1 MIKLIATDMD
11 GTLLDEHGIIPKEF
25 FQVFNKLKENNIKFI
40 VASGRP
46 YYTLYENFSPI
57 SDELTYICDNGAMV
71 VDKGE
76 IISIS
81 KMNSNYINEIISE
94 CEKLEKVHIILC
106 GVNSCYHKPCSIEAL
121 TEINKY
127 YIKKNV
133 VEDFSHID
141 DIIFKVTV
149 LDLGLALKNSYPI
162 LNPIFGEKLNCVVS
176 GDVWVDFT
184 NKGTNKG
191 EALKKV
197 QLQNSISFEETMAF
211 GDFFNDV
218 ELLQNAY
225 YSFVMDNACD
235 EMKKHG
241 RFIAK
246 KNTENGVIQAIKEYT
261 NI

>member
-11 GTLLDEHGIIPKEF
+11 GTLLNENGQIPKDF
-25 FQVFNKLKENNIKFI
+25 FKLFYELKEKNIKFI

-46 YYTLYENFSPI
+46 YYTLYENFLPI

-71 VDKGE
+71 VDKGD
-76 IISIS
+76 IVSIS
-81 KMNSNYINEIISE
+81 KMNSNHINEIISE
-94 CEKLEKVHIILC
+94 CEKLQNVHIILC
-106 GVNSCYHKPCSIEAL
+106 GVNSCYHKPCSKEAL

-127 YIKKNV
+127 YIKKNIV
-133 VEDFSHID
+133 DDYASID

-149 LDLGLALKNSYPI
+149 LDLNFALKNSYPV
-162 LNPIFGEKLNCVVS
+162 LESIFSEKLNCVVS

-191 EALKKV
+191 TALKEI
-197 QLQNSISFEETMAF
+197 QNKSSISFNQTMAF
-211 GDFFNDV
+211 GDFFNDI
-218 ELLQNAY
+218 ELLENAY

-235 EMKKHG
+235 DMKKHG

-246 KNTENGVIQAIKEYT
+246 KNTEEGVLLAIKEH
-261 NI
+261 I